1 MKRLIRSLLSKLNL
15 KIVREN
21 KFKEILE
28 DSKYKAFYE
37 IIRIT
42 NSSKLIKYVELS
54 KSERFQDIFVIG
66 LLKEKENGYFVEFG
80 AADGIFCSNTH
91 ILENEFGWK
100 GILAEPAK
108 IWHQR
113 LYENRKCHISKKC
126 IYEKSGQ
133 LVEFS
138 EAKYPG
144 LSTITK
150 FTNNDN
156 HAIDRSD
163 SERYKVETISLNEL
177 LAENNAPNYIDYI
190 SIDTEGSE
198 YEVLKNLNFKKYR
211 FGIMQIE
218 HNNNEENRMKIHIL
232 MKNNGYRVIEQ
243 NVASFNDFFVEQNFK
258 I

>member
-1 MKRLIRSLLSKLNL
+1 MKRLIRSFLSKLNL
-15 KIVREN
+15 KIVWED

-37 IIRIT
+37 ILRIT
-42 NSSKLIKYVELS
+42 NSSNLMKYVELS

-66 LLKEKENGYFVEFG
+66 LLKEKENGNFVEFG
-80 AADGIFCSNTH
+80 AAYGIFCSNTH
-91 ILENEFGWK
+91 ILEKEFGWK

-126 IYEKSGQ
+126 VYEKSGQ

-150 FTNNDN
+150 FASKDN
-156 HAIDRSD
+156 HAPDRSS
-163 SERYKVETISLNEL
+163 SEKYEVETISLNEL

-218 HNNNEENRMKIHIL
+218 HNNNEENRKKIHSL
-232 MKNNGYRVIEQ
+232 MRDNGYRIINQ
-243 NVASFNDFFVEQNFK
+243 DVASFDDFFCEQNYS